1 MIDLLFNN
9 ARKAGLFL
17 AFLFFVTFSFGQS
30 DCPLNTPI
38 MPFENS
44 DDNNDVYAWSSNLYL
59 PSQVG
64 GSQTFNQISFR
75 MNNHWSPGYSYT
87 YSDFR
92 IYIRHTTVNDF
103 AASDPNYP
111 GTGGFTLCYS
121 GSYTINNPGVY
132 TFTLSTPFVYNGVD
146 NLEVMFQ
153 NHGVDDNTWD
163 DNEEPWYDRTNA
175 RTDGVHPG
183 KAGVGSSWAG
193 ATSNFQTNTW
203 PYNLQINTVGCDVYP
218 LPVSLK
224 KSNLDCS
231 GKTSKITWQ
240 TASEKNNDY
249 FTISYS
255 EDGKNWRP
263 IKIIDGAGNSTKLV
277 SYEEDLLNVSSGVS
291 YFRLSQTD
299 FDGTTEILNTFTANC
314 GETNILRSYPNPAD
328 DKVYL
333 SSSENLIDA
342 KIELYDLNGKM
353 YETTFSP
360 SSSNFGEI
368 DVNHLASGI
377 YTLRVTTAL
386 GQEVVKVVK
395 R

>member
-1 MIDLLFNN
+1 MDNH
-9 ARKAGLFL
+9 
-17 AFLFFVTFSFGQS
+17 
-30 DCPLNTPI
+30 NTPG
-38 MPFENS
+38 F
-44 DDNNDVYAWSSNLYL
+44 
-59 PSQVG
+59 
-64 GSQTFNQISFR
+64 
-75 MNNHWSPGYSYT
+75 SYT

-103 AASDPNYP
+103 SATDPNYP
-111 GTGGFTLCYS
+111 GTAGFTLAYS
-121 GSYTINNPGVY
+121 GPFTISSPGIY
-132 TFTLSTPFVYNGVD
+132 TFTLSAPFVYNGVD

-163 DNEEPWYDRTNA
+163 DDEEPWYDRTNA

-183 KAGVGSSWAG
+183 KAGVGTSWAG

-218 LPVSLK
+218 LPVQLASSSL
-224 KSNLDCS
+224 SCENNRVLVN
-231 GKTSKITWQ
+231 WE

-249 FTISYS
+249 FTLSYS

-263 IKIIDGAGNSTKLV
+263 VKTVEGAGNSTKSI
-277 SYEEDLLNVSSGVS
+277 SYEEELKNISSGIS

-314 GETNILRSYPNPAD
+314 GETSILKSYPNPAD

-342 KIELYDLNGKM
+342 KVELYDLNGAK
-353 YETTFSP
+353 YNTIFSP
-360 SSSNFGEI
+360 SSNNYGEI
-368 DVNHLASGI
+368 DVSYLESGV
-377 YTLRVTTAL
+377 YLLRVTTNK
-386 GQEVVKVVK
+386 GQDVVKVVK